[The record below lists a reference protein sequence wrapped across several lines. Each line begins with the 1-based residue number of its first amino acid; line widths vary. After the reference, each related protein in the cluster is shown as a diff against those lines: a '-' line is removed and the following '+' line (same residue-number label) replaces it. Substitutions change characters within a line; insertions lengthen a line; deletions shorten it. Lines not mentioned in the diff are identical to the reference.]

1 MAELREKPI
10 MGKVLIRGT
19 ILCETG
25 LHIGRSRENLD
36 IGGVDLAVVRD
47 PLTRQPYIPG
57 SSLKGKMRALFERK
71 ALSEGKLSEGFNRVS
86 EVGGVKIRRHEC
98 DSNAEHNQAA
108 QCPVCR
114 LFGATGG
121 KGGDNLPAR
130 LIVRD
135 CKLTDESEEKL
146 RTIETGLQY
155 TEWKFENALD
165 RVTAAANPR
174 QLERVPA
181 GAEFE
186 FEMVY
191 NVETEDKEEVK
202 EDLNNVLDLMS
213 LLEDDF
219 LGGHGSRGYGKIKFK
234 IAQDGFTSRSL
245 PYYAAASEAERKA
258 NSRSPKI
265 HNVSD
270 CRAKIEEI
278 LEIFEL

>member
-1 MAELREKPI
+1 MAGPREKPI

-25 LHIGRSRENLD
+25 LHIGGAQESLD
-36 IGGVDLAVVRD
+36 IGGIDAPVLRD
-47 PLTRQPYIPG
+47 PLTRRPYIPG
-57 SSLKGKMRALFERK
+57 SSLKGKMRALLERK
-71 ALSEGKLSEGFNRVS
+71 TGKEFQRYSGQNVW
-86 EVGGVKIRRHEC
+86 RHEC
-98 DSNAEHNQAA
+98 SDPA
-108 QCPVCR
+108 CDVCR

-121 KGGDNLPAR
+121 KDGDNLPAR

-155 TEWKFENALD
+155 MEWKFENALD